1 MRLVIYIFFMS
12 LLTLGCSEPE
22 NALYKEVMEIHDEVM
37 PKTGTIAKY
46 SRTLKKHLDDLPEDQ
61 KSTYQQTIKALD
73 DAEEAMMDWMAEFD
87 SSSEDSTYLLQ
98 EKARIQAVSDQMYAS
113 MAEAEKILKK

>member
-1 MRLVIYIFFMS
+1 
-12 LLTLGCSEPE
+12 
-22 NALYKEVMEIHDEVM
+22 MEIHDEVM

-46 SRTLKKHLDDLPEDQ
+46 SRTLRKQLDELPEEQ
-61 KSTYQQTIKALD
+61 KASYQKTIKALD

-98 EKARIQAVSDQMYAS
+98 EKMKIQAVSDQMYAS
-113 MAEAEKILKK
+113 MEEAEKILKK